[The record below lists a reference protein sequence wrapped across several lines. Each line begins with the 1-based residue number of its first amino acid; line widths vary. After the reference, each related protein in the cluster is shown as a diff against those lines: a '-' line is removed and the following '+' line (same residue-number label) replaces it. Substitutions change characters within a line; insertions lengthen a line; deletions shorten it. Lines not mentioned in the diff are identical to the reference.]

1 MLIALDAM
9 GGDYAPAAPCKGAI
23 EACRRDSELSVALVG
38 DSEKI
43 NPLIASAE
51 PFVRVRLSVV
61 HTDEV
66 ITGSDSPSLSIR
78 RKKKSSLVTCFQMV
92 RSHEADGVVSAG
104 STGAIAAG
112 AVLLL
117 GRIPG
122 IDRPGLGALLPVLN
136 RCTLLMDVG
145 GTVRCK
151 PVNLL
156 QFAQMGSIY
165 MKLFRQV
172 ENPSVRLLSNGEEIT
187 KGDDVISAARELIE
201 QTKLNFEGY
210 AEGKDIPS
218 GVADVVVCDGFTG
231 NVIIKFGEGLGE
243 LIQSQL
249 KEEYTHHVLP
259 KIGGLFMLPALK
271 RIMGRFDW
279 EKYGGSPVLGVC
291 GSVVKVHGRSSA
303 NAISYAI
310 TSGANFIR
318 HNGVDRIREEIAK
331 GAEDNND

>member
-9 GGDYAPAAPCKGAI
+9 GGDHAPEEPCKAAI
-23 EACRRDSELSVALVG
+23 QACQHDPELSVALVG
-38 DSEKI
+38 DSERIKPI
-43 NPLIASAE
+43 IEKAGAS
-51 PFVRVRLSVV
+51 VRSRLSIV

-78 RKKKSSLVTCFQMV
+78 RKKNSSLVVCFNMV
-92 RSHEADGVVSAG
+92 RSH
-104 STGAIAAG
+104 
-112 AVLLL
+112 LL

-122 IDRPGLGALLPVLN
+122 IDRPGLGAVLPVLN

-165 MKLFRQV
+165 MKLFRNV
-172 ENPSVRLLSNGEEIT
+172 ENPSVRLLSNGEEAT
-187 KGDDVISAARELIE
+187 KGDEVISAARVLIE
-201 QTKLNFEGY
+201 QTKLNFQGY
-210 AEGKDIPS
+210 AEGKDIPNGIS
-218 GVADVVVCDGFTG
+218 DVVVCDGFTG
-231 NVIIKFGEGLGE
+231 NVVIKFGEGLGE

-249 KEEYTHHVLP
+249 KEEYKHHMLP
-259 KIGGLFMLPALK
+259 KIGCFFMLPAMK

-279 EKYGGSPVLGVC
+279 ERYGGSPVLGVC
-291 GSVVKVHGRSSA
+291 GSVVKVHGRSRA
-303 NAISYAI
+303 NAIANAI

-318 HNGVDRIREEIAK
+318 RNGVERIQNEIAK

>member
-9 GGDYAPAAPCKGAI
+9 GGDHAPEEPCKAAI
-23 EACRRDSELSVALVG
+23 QACQHDPELSVALVG
-38 DSEKI
+38 DSERIKPI
-43 NPLIASAE
+43 IEKADAS
-51 PFVRVRLSVV
+51 VRSRLSIV

-78 RKKKSSLVTCFQMV
+78 RKKNSSLVVCFNMV
-92 RSHEADGVVSAG
+92 RSHEADGIVSAG
-104 STGAIAAG
+104 NTGAIAAG

-122 IDRPGLGALLPVLN
+122 IDRPGLGAVLPVLN

-165 MKLFRQV
+165 MKLFRNV
-172 ENPSVRLLSNGEEIT
+172 ENPSVRLLSNGEEAT
-187 KGDDVISAARELIE
+187 KGDEVISAARVLIE
-201 QTKLNFEGY
+201 QTKLNFQGY
-210 AEGKDIPS
+210 AEGKDIPNGIS
-218 GVADVVVCDGFTG
+218 DVVVCDGFTG
-231 NVIIKFGEGLGE
+231 NVVIKFGEGLGE

-249 KEEYTHHVLP
+249 KEEYKHHMLP
-259 KIGGLFMLPALK
+259 KIGCFFMLPAMK

-279 EKYGGSPVLGVC
+279 ERYGGSPVLGVC
-291 GSVVKVHGRSSA
+291 GSVVKVHGR
-303 NAISYAI
+303 
-310 TSGANFIR
+310 ANFIR
-318 HNGVDRIREEIAK
+318 RNGVERIQNEIAK